1 MVCRSTIHKVV
12 ILASILAGSPFASS
26 QLNDRAPS
34 PQLSGTVIDA
44 SGAVIAGADV
54 HVLGGD
60 GTVQRTVHS
69 GTDGSFVFSGLAAG
83 DYRIVIM
90 NPGFETKEVPITI
103 GTTETQAPLRIT
115 LAVAQVSTTVNVQGR
130 ADDLIGIASSAGQV
144 TVGAEEL
151 KNRPLLRSGEI
162 LETLPGLI
170 ITQHA
175 GGGKANQYFMRGFNL
190 DHGTDFAIF
199 IDGMP
204 LNLPSHAHGE
214 GYSDMNT
221 VIPEFVERV
230 DAQKGPY
237 YAEVGDFGSAGN
249 AQVVMYKTLP
259 QNNGHV
265 CHPFD

>member
-1 MVCRSTIHKVV
+1 M
-12 ILASILAGSPFASS
+12 
-26 QLNDRAPS
+26 
-34 PQLSGTVIDA
+34 
-44 SGAVIAGADV
+44 
-54 HVLGGD
+54 
-60 GTVQRTVHS
+60 
-69 GTDGSFVFSGLAAG
+69 
-83 DYRIVIM
+83 
-90 NPGFETKEVPITI
+90 
-103 GTTETQAPLRIT
+103 
-115 LAVAQVSTTVNVQGR
+115 
-130 ADDLIGIASSAGQV
+130 
-144 TVGAEEL
+144 GAEEL

-230 DAQKGPY
+230 DAEKGPY
-237 YAEVGDFGSAGN
+237 YADVGDFGSAGSAHMDN
-249 AQVVMYKTLP
+249 FILPPPTSRTLP
-259 QNNGHV
+259 MSPGQFGELLASDFMV
-265 CHPFD
+265 TWPPSGIFRTMA